1 MTSYKCI
8 NCSYNCKLFNDMVKH
23 LSRVTMCPK
32 SLEGYKYTDE
42 EIIKISLLPHK
53 KDKKIDNLGL
63 LKKKTNMIKIS
74 KEKYFNVFN
83 QIEKNKLRI
92 CPLCNSKYDKK
103 CELKKHIILECA
115 TIDFEND
122 NINTNLP
129 LLVETSIKNNNEK
142 VSIFSDDNISN
153 VNTNINHNAN
163 VESLMCGKENTINNI
178 TNNSY
183 NIDNINNNYN
193 IDNIN
198 IINNININ
206 SPVSFDDEWDVSHL
220 SHEEKTLL
228 IISMYKYTKTLE
240 KLLKNKKNLN
250 VVVDQK
256 SNSGLV
262 YKKNSIEVMS
272 LNEICDKS
280 LDKLNHHLNTF
291 FDDVTN
297 NNNYHID
304 KDYLKHEKKV
314 LRIKHGNYKYYE
326 KDRLEAN
333 NAIIKE
339 YNGVKN
345 QTLEKFNAIKD
356 YEDKNF

>member
-53 KDKKIDNLGL
+53 KDKKIDNLSL

-83 QIEKNKLRI
+83 QIEKNKLRV
-92 CPLCNSKYDKK
+92 CPLCNSKYEKK

-115 TIDFEND
+115 SIDLEID
-122 NINTNLP
+122 NTNSQLFI
-129 LLVETSIKNNNEK
+129 ETNIQNNNEK
-142 VSIFSDDNISN
+142 SSVFSEDNSSN
-153 VNTNINHNAN
+153 PNINSNIN
-163 VESLMCGKENTINNI
+163 IESLMYGKENTINNI
-178 TNNSY
+178 TNN
-183 NIDNINNNYN
+183 NYN
-193 IDNIN
+193 IDNLN
-198 IINNININ
+198 ITNNININ
-206 SPVSFDDEWDVSHL
+206 SPVSFDDEWDVSHF

-240 KLLKNKKNLN
+240 TLLKNKKNLN

-280 LDKLNHHLNTF
+280 LDKLNYHLNTF

-326 KDRLEAN
+326 KDRIEAN

-345 QTLEKFNAIKD
+345 QTLEKFNEIKD
-356 YEDKNF
+356 SENFKIL

>member
-1 MTSYKCI
+1 M
-8 NCSYNCKLFNDMVKH
+8 
-23 LSRVTMCPK
+23 
-32 SLEGYKYTDE
+32 
-42 EIIKISLLPHK
+42 
-53 KDKKIDNLGL
+53 NL
-63 LKKKTNMIKIS
+63 K
-74 KEKYFNVFN
+74 
-83 QIEKNKLRI
+83 
-92 CPLCNSKYDKK
+92 
-103 CELKKHIILECA
+103 
-115 TIDFEND
+115 D
-122 NINTNLP
+122 NIFMNL
-129 LLVETSIKNNNEK
+129 K
-142 VSIFSDDNISN
+142 D
-153 VNTNINHNAN
+153 
-163 VESLMCGKENTINNI
+163 
-178 TNNSY
+178 
-183 NIDNINNNYN
+183 
-193 IDNIN
+193 
-198 IINNININ
+198 NIN

-240 KLLKNKKNLN
+240 TLLKNKKNLN

-280 LDKLNHHLNTF
+280 LDKLNYHLNTF

-304 KDYLKHEKKV
+304 KDYIKHEKKV

-326 KDRLEAN
+326 KDRIEAN

-345 QTLEKFNAIKD
+345 QTLEKFNTIKD
-356 YEDKNF
+356 AENKNDENF